1 MQCGGVTSVQMS
13 TVTSCCSEAIRQ
25 TLLPHVICHVYNI
38 RYTCHIYTCHMSRI
52 YVYTYTIYMY
62 TIHVTCTCIYMHVSA
77 VHYLEW
83 KFRCFNSTIFWCW
96 EEYFEETCVC
106 VSPALEKLSF
116 EVFYPSLCHIKPYFI
131 FLKSYC
137 WCDTVT
143 ATNYKACDDM
153 WRVLRPASYSH
164 FLLRP
169 PFANSSL
176 LGAIEGGQCVG
187 LVNNCQRGKF
197 WP

>member
-1 MQCGGVTSVQMS
+1 MS
-13 TVTSCCSEAIRQ
+13 TVTSCCRKAIRQ

-38 RYTCHIYTCHMSRI
+38 QYTCHIYMSYVTYICI
-52 YVYTYTIYMY
+52 YVYN
-62 TIHVTCTCIYMHVSA
+62 IHVYMSHIHLYLHVIA
-77 VHYLEW
+77 VHYLGWE
-83 KFRCFNSTIFWCW
+83 FRCFNSTIFWCW
-96 EEYFEETCVC
+96 EEYFECKETCVC

-116 EVFYPSLCHIKPYFI
+116 EVFYPSLCHIKPYII
-131 FLKSYC
+131 FVKSYC

-169 PFANSSL
+169 PL
-176 LGAIEGGQCVG
+176 LTRVSWAPLKE
-187 LVNNCQRGKF
+187 VNV
-197 WP
+197 

>member
-1 MQCGGVTSVQMS
+1 M
-13 TVTSCCSEAIRQ
+13 
-25 TLLPHVICHVYNI
+25 
-38 RYTCHIYTCHMSRI
+38 
-52 YVYTYTIYMY
+52 YMY
-62 TIHVTCTCIYMHVSA
+62 IYMHVSA
-77 VHYLEW
+77 VHYLGWE
-83 KFRCFNSTIFWCW
+83 FRCFNSTIFWCW
-96 EEYFEETCVC
+96 EEYFECKETCVC

-197 WP
+197 GPKYFHISSDSDNLSPARPFLNILNIMYITLPLPASVPGFTHGKANEVFG